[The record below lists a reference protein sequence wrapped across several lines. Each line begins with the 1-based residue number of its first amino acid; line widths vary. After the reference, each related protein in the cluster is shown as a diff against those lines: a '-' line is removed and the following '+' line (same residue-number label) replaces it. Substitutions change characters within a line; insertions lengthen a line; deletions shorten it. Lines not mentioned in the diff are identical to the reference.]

1 MKPTHKKKKTKSKPK
16 YASTLSQPVEQKKKI
31 ISKIKHHPINNP
43 ITQIQFTTNKPKLKK
58 PNTLHEKNNLLYQT
72 IKVLRERKCICNC
85 HRNKDNNCNCEHN
98 NNNDKSLNQ
107 FRNNNKEYHNNYNS
121 NVFSEGTTLVSTHST
136 IFNKN
141 IPNRDKIK
149 YADKMRRSYS
159 INSQNVNDNIE
170 CINNNNFTNFNNG
183 SLSHTLRHSNSMNHI
198 INLNCVNRNN
208 MRDNYTNN
216 NNTNEIINVNE
227 QQRNNYNNNN
237 NLYNSEQSDIVNQL
251 YQEDELS
258 PPVLNNNT
266 KRILKRSA
274 SYNENINN
282 EMSLNTPT
290 RNKEF
295 NNESRNTFSFNP
307 NDKDNNNMMNNNN
320 NNSVH
325 QPPPFINEYPKD
337 NNNNN
342 NISQSYSYRYPQQRS
357 PSPINKLNISG
368 SISPIKTSIT
378 PIHTRNIKYK
388 SNSTSRATS
397 QKAKHVN
404 IMKDKIDM
412 KAFEKDFRNINLNS
426 FKTKLQTFLKNNN
439 NINKITSD
447 SFYNSKNKEN
457 FNSMNYNKGNNLLNN
472 LLSNLP
478 SHGYGYLDMKS
489 NCSLSK
495 LYNKKPY
502 NNINL
507 KKFLGMNN
515 KNNNHN
521 TNLNLFS
528 KYIDKSSVMP
538 ANEYVSVIKAREF
551 LFMNE

>member
-1 MKPTHKKKKTKSKPK
+1 MLNPLHKKKKTKSKPK
-16 YASTLSQPVEQKKKI
+16 YTSTLSQPVEHKKKI
-31 ISKIKHHPINNP
+31 ISKIKHYPINNP
-43 ITQIQFTTNKPKLKK
+43 ITQIKFTTNKPKLKK
-58 PNTLHEKNNLLYQT
+58 PNTLNENNNLLYQT
-72 IKVLRERKCICNC
+72 IKVLRERQCICNC
-85 HRNKDNNCNCEHN
+85 HRNNCEHN
-98 NNNDKSLNQ
+98 NNKSSNQ
-107 FRNNNKEYHNNYNS
+107 FRNINKEYHHNFNS

-141 IPNRDKIK
+141 IPHRDKIK

-170 CINNNNFTNFNNG
+170 CINNNNFNNG
-183 SLSHTLRHSNSMNHI
+183 SLSHTLRHSNSMNHM
-198 INLNCVNRNN
+198 INLNYVYRNN
-208 MRDNYTNN
+208 MRDNYNN
-216 NNTNEIINVNE
+216 KNNTNDIININE
-227 QQRNNYNNNN
+227 QQRNNYNNNNN

-290 RNKEF
+290 RNKEI

-307 NDKDNNNMMNNNN
+307 NDKDNNNNIMNNNN
-320 NNSVH
+320 NNSVY

-337 NNNNN
+337 NNINN
-342 NISQSYSYRYPQQRS
+342 NISQSYSYRNPQQRS

-378 PIHTRNIKYK
+378 PIHTRNIKYR

-439 NINKITSD
+439 HNINKIT
-447 SFYNSKNKEN
+447 KQ
-457 FNSMNYNKGNNLLNN
+457 
-472 LLSNLP
+472 
-478 SHGYGYLDMKS
+478 
-489 NCSLSK
+489 
-495 LYNKKPY
+495 
-502 NNINL
+502 
-507 KKFLGMNN
+507 
-515 KNNNHN
+515 
-521 TNLNLFS
+521 
-528 KYIDKSSVMP
+528 
-538 ANEYVSVIKAREF
+538 
-551 LFMNE
+551 